1 MEKMNP
7 STQATVR
14 SNLYS
19 LVEKTVNESGF
30 VTEPVTDGMLVHL
43 EDGNFAKIRVSVC
56 DPVKFDLEEAR
67 KAFAEKTAKAAARA
81 SAASERA
88 KAAEEKATAR
98 ATKAAEK
105 VQ

>member
-14 SNLYS
+14 SNLYTM
-19 LVEKTVNESGF
+19 VENTVNGNGLT
-30 VTEPVTDGMLVHL
+30 TEPVTDGMLVHL
-43 EDGNFAKIRVSVC
+43 EDGNFAKIRISIC
-56 DPVKFDLEEAR
+56 DPTKFDLDEAR

-81 SAASERA
+81 AAASERA
-88 KAAEEKATAR
+88 KAAEAKATAR
-98 ATKAAEK
+98 AAKAAEK